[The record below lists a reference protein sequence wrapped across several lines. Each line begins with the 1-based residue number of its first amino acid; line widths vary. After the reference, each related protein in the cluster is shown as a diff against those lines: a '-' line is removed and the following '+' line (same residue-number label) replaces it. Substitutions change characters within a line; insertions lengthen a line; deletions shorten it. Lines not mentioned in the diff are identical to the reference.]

1 MMGSKLIITESER
14 NHIRKLYENGDS
26 KPSKK
31 YSLINDQ
38 VDPDFENSQR
48 NQSNE
53 FSDTLSY
60 AVNYDIDIK
69 ATASDPEYRAT
80 WEDIGID
87 PNTLPQNIQK
97 KYPIFIPELLS
108 GLKKGQSHR
117 LKDLLDV
124 VKLVEER
131 SGFDVTVTGGVDKYH
146 REKKPNSG
154 HNTGKALDFVI
165 DDISDKNQETIEE
178 IIGNIASNEHKDL
191 SFINEYK
198 RDTGGTGGHFHISF
212 IPEKNY
218 YHFFDEGFRKEGDEH
233 YQCCQKNPTLEFGK
247 ETNFIDAVRKGRVK
261 EPITK
266 LQPKSIDTTK
276 LNVQSPR
283 DIKKTPEYLQI
294 PDNSEKEPWWRRN
307 K

>member
-1 MMGSKLIITESER
+1 
-14 NHIRKLYENGDS
+14 
-26 KPSKK
+26 
-31 YSLINDQ
+31 LINDQ

-60 AVNYDIDIK
+60 AVNYNIDLK

-80 WEDIGID
+80 WEEIGIN
-87 PNTLPQNIQK
+87 PNTLPQNIK
-97 KYPIFIPELLS
+97 SLYPTYVPELLS

-146 REKKPNSG
+146 REEKPNSG

-165 DDISDKNQETIEE
+165 DNNSDKNQETIEE
-178 IIGNIASNEHKDL
+178 VIGNIASNEHKDL

-283 DIKKTPEYLQI
+283 DIKKTPEYKQI
-294 PDNSEKEPWWRRN
+294 PNNSEKEPWWR
-307 K
+307 KK